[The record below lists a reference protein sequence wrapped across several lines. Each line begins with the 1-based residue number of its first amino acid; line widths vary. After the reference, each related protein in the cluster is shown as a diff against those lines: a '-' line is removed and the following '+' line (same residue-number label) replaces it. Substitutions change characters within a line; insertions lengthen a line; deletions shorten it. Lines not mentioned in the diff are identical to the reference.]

1 MTKKQ
6 LIKLLS
12 YHYPVL
18 SVRVIQRSVDTIL
31 ATMVSAFT
39 TKKNLA
45 IRDFGS
51 FSTKLHKGKIIR
63 HPTSRKL
70 VKLKD
75 HTVVHY
81 KPSPKITKMLNTYV
95 E

>member
-6 LIKLLS
+6 LIRLLS

-18 SVRVIQRSVDTIL
+18 SLRVLRHSVDTIL
-31 ATMVSAFT
+31 ATMVSAFVA
-39 TKKNLA
+39 KENIV

-51 FSTKLHKGKIIR
+51 FSTKIHKGKIIR

-70 VKLKD
+70 VKLTEHK
-75 HTVVHY
+75 VVHY
-81 KPSPKITKMLNTYV
+81 RQSPKITKMLN

>member
-6 LIKLLS
+6 LVKLLS
-12 YHYPVL
+12 YHYPAL
-18 SVRVIQRSVDTIL
+18 SLKLIQKSVDTIL
-31 ATMVSAFT
+31 TTMIEAFVA
-39 TKKNLA
+39 KKGVA

-51 FSTKLHKGKIIR
+51 FSTKIHKGKIIR

-75 HTVVHY
+75 HAVVHY
-81 KPSPKITKMLNTYV
+81 KQSPKVAKILN
-95 E
+95 